1 MINEKNEI
9 HSLLCKLG
17 ISELGS
23 IEVFYPKVRDRD
35 DVSVLRCRKSGV
47 IFLSGTS
54 HIEQKYYQQK
64 EGLSYWEAGSRKQAL
79 AQTYEDDHRR
89 ANQFREII
97 CNKSWLD
104 IGTGAGGI
112 LDLLSPVASK
122 TVAIEPQQGIRS
134 ELLKLGYNVFSD
146 IEEMQQGSFDVITLF
161 HVFEH
166 FTQPLEML
174 KSIKQRLKPGGK
186 VVIEIPHANDF
197 LISFLGI
204 ESFKAF
210 TFWSE
215 HLILHTRQSL
225 ETFLAHAGFGKI
237 SIQGFQ
243 RYPLANHLH
252 WLSRNKPGGHVV
264 WSQLNPQALE
274 HAYAD
279 MLAKLDQTDTLI
291 AIAENP

>member
-1 MINEKNEI
+1 MEERNEI

-17 ISELGS
+17 ISEPDA
-23 IEVFYPKVRDRD
+23 IEAFYPRVRDRD

-64 EGLSYWEAGSRKQAL
+64 EDLSYWEAGSRKQAL

-112 LDLLSPVASK
+112 LDLLSPVALES
-122 TVAIEPQQGIRS
+122 VAIEPQQGIRS
-134 ELLKLGYNVFSD
+134 ALSKLGYKVFSD
-146 IEEMQQGSFDVITLF
+146 IEDVQHMTFDVITLF

-174 KSIKQRLKPGGK
+174 KKIKQLLNPGGK
-186 VVIEIPHANDF
+186 VVIEVPHANDF
-197 LISFLGI
+197 LISLLDLDC
-204 ESFKAF
+204 FKAF

-215 HLILHTRQSL
+215 HLMLHTRKSL
-225 ETFLAHAGFGKI
+225 EVFLSHAGFGDI
-237 SIQGFQ
+237 AIQGFQ

-252 WLSRNKPGGHVV
+252 WLARHKPGGHVA
-264 WSQLNPQALE
+264 WSHLNPQALE
-274 HAYAD
+274 QAYAD

-291 AIAENP
+291 AIAEKH

>member
-1 MINEKNEI
+1 MKGGNDI
-9 HSLLCKLG
+9 HNLLCELG
-17 ISELGS
+17 ISEPDS
-23 IEVFYPKVRDRD
+23 AEPFYPRVRDRD
-35 DVSVLRCRKSGV
+35 DVSVLKCRKSGV
-47 IFLSGTS
+47 LFLSQTE
-54 HIEQKYYQQK
+54 HIERKYYQQK

-89 ANQFREII
+89 ANQFRGMI

-112 LDLLSPVASK
+112 LDLLSSVALES
-122 TVAIEPQQGIRS
+122 VAIEPQQGIRS

-146 IEEMQQGSFDVITLF
+146 IEDVQHMTFDVITLF

-174 KSIKQRLKPGGK
+174 KRIKRLLNPGGK
-186 VVIEIPHANDF
+186 VVIEVPHANDF
-197 LISFLGI
+197 LISFL
-204 ESFKAF
+204 ELECFKAF

-215 HLILHTRQSL
+215 HLVLHTRKSL
-225 ETFLAHAGFGKI
+225 EAFLSHAGFDDI

-252 WLSRNKPGGHVV
+252 WLARHKPGGHVA
-264 WSQLNPQALE
+264 WSHLNSQALE
-274 HAYAD
+274 QAYAD
-279 MLAKLDQTDTLI
+279 MLAKMDQTDTLI
-291 AIAENP
+291 AIAEK